1 MNAGGVH
8 NTFKSNGVKCFGTLP
23 SGGRVSNAG
32 ATCPYVRDTNRKQ
45 LLIPNDIT
53 ELHGSV
59 IKDLLHRDGLAS
71 D

>member
-8 NTFKSNGVKCFGTLP
+8 NTFKSNGEPFGGI

-32 ATCPYVRDTNRKQ
+32 ATCPYVGDNSWKR
-45 LLIPNDIT
+45 LLIPHKVT
-53 ELHGSV
+53 RSHVLV
-59 IKDLLHRDGLAS
+59 TKDLLRKDGLAL